1 MIAEWKACSSAPQL
15 GLVLGMRLNSLNVAV
30 KLPRCGVAVRLM
42 LRIFVSASEDCKR
55 IAIDGDV

>member
-1 MIAEWKACSSAPQL
+1 
-15 GLVLGMRLNSLNVAV
+15 
-30 KLPRCGVAVRLM
+30 VAVRLM